1 MMNYYILE
9 LYRVRKHT
17 YKNRWKRNKTK
28 TKNKILNIEKLFKKI
43 DKTGSIISTI
53 WIMWI
58 VKQFRS
64 DPVAFFILE
73 ILANFSTFEG
83 L

>member
-1 MMNYYILE
+1 
-9 LYRVRKHT
+9 
-17 YKNRWKRNKTK
+17 
-28 TKNKILNIEKLFKKI
+28 
-43 DKTGSIISTI
+43 
-53 WIMWI
+53 MWI